1 MCRFTAVAE
10 VLLRVREQLHK
21 LQEQSKQYNSIDVS
35 NLSGPMA
42 ENEKS
47 AVSLLT
53 KLLAKWVVA
62 SGLFCVHEH
71 IL

>member
-53 KLLAKWVVA
+53 KLLAK
-62 SGLFCVHEH
+62 
-71 IL
+71 